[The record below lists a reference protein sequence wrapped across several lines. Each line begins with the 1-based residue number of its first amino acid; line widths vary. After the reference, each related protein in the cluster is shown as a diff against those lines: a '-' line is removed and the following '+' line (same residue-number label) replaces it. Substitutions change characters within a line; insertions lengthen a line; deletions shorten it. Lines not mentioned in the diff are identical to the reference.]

1 MWSILLS
8 QLKKIW
14 LWLAL
19 TGLAVLLLMSERRR
33 IRDQAT
39 QSEAA
44 KARKKEIDAFI
55 KQKQFT
61 DKKVQ
66 NAVEIQAENAAASAD
81 DVIGKLRDKWS
92 RD

>member
-1 MWSILLS
+1 MWSVILSLI
-8 QLKKIW
+8 KKIW
-14 LWLAL
+14 SWLAL
-19 TGLAVLLLMSERRR
+19 TGLAALLLLSERRR

-39 QSEAA
+39 RAEAA
-44 KARKKEIDAFI
+44 KTRKKEIDAFI

-66 NAVEIQAENAAASAD
+66 NAVEIQATNAAASAD